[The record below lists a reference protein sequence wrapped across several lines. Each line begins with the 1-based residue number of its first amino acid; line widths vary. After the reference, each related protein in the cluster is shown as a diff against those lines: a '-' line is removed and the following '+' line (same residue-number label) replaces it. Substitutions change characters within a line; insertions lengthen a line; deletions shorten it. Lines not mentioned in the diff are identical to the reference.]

1 MSNRV
6 ETAARRVSRAGS
18 HDLTRRCWWCSC
30 AGAAVIVAA
39 CTSRDRKAE
48 GCQQPPRPILI
59 RVPGESAGNFVIDS
73 VRRVPAP
80 TLRFSAVVRSD
91 PSHVHALQA
100 PIRGILVRVVP
111 ERHVAA
117 GDTVALIKAD
127 RDTTESNVA
136 IAVTHEGTW
145 VPRRRLKQLVL
156 RDTVGLLEEHG
167 YWLAVG
173 NVSDVEARVIQ
184 VGDPGLIE
192 LGETLRLGRAGKVRW
207 VRGPDARLPYSA
219 EVAVQIEA
227 SSLGAGQ
234 PVTVAVTPAGPQDSM
249 LAVQPSAVVQL
260 SLGTAVF
267 VAVDAHLFE
276 ARWISSSQPGTDLSF
291 VRGTITAGS
300 RIVVEGLT
308 PLVNAVRDSL
318 QKAGGACRE

>member
-1 MSNRV
+1 MRTRV
-6 ETAARRVSRAGS
+6 ETSARRVRRVGS
-18 HDLTRRCWWCSC
+18 PDLVRWQSWRSYATTAVLVTAC
-30 AGAAVIVAA
+30 APPEQTA
-39 CTSRDRKAE
+39 DE
-48 GCQQPPRPILI
+48 CQQRPRPILI
-59 RVPGESAGNFVIDS
+59 RVTSEGAGHFVIDS

-80 TLRFSAVVRSD
+80 TLRFSAVVRND
-91 PSHVHALQA
+91 PDHVHVLDA
-100 PIRGILVRVVP
+100 PIRGIVVRIAT

-117 GDTVALIKAD
+117 GDTVALIKPD
-127 RDTTESNVA
+127 RDTTQPNVA
-136 IAVTHEGTW
+136 VVVTHDGTW

-156 RDTVGLLEEHG
+156 QDTVGLLEEHG

-173 NVSDVEARVIQ
+173 TVSDVEASVVH

-192 LGETLRLGRAGKVRW
+192 LGETLRLSRAGKVGW

-219 EVAVQIEA
+219 EVALQIEA

-249 LAVQPSAVVQL
+249 LAVLPSAVVQL

-267 VAVDAHLFE
+267 VAVSPNLFE

-291 VRGTITAGS
+291 VRGGVSAGS
-300 RIVVEGLT
+300 RLVVEGLT
-308 PLVNAVRDSL
+308 PLVDAVRDSL
-318 QKAGGACRE
+318 QKTGGACRE